1 MEGMKMKKILMVSCE
16 GLGNGGVQA
25 VMMSIVKNL
34 SSTYIFD
41 ALLFT
46 SEKGFYDDEF
56 LTYGGQI
63 YRIPRYEGENLLK
76 KKLDYYVRGSSL
88 YKSVLK
94 LLQEHGPYDVI
105 HCHDEFESA
114 PIIKAAAMAGVPIRI
129 VHTHVI
135 AQKSNIV
142 ANCLENYR
150 RKVIEK
156 YSTVKIG
163 CSEESCNVFYQNPQ
177 NALVINNAFDNYKF
191 DAERYTVSGKMEF
204 NLLQIGS
211 YSPIKNQLFS
221 IKIIE
226 CIRRSYPEVKL
237 ILVGFSIGDYKNKLL
252 KEIEERKLSN
262 NVILMP
268 SNANT
273 PRLLSESSGLLFPS
287 LHEGF
292 GIVLLEAQAMG
303 TYCYAS
309 NKVPKTTNCGGV
321 TYLALEDGAEK
332 WAEKI
337 MNDYKLTHG
346 KHSQFDVNKFTI
358 EKIMEKYKC
367 LYEGGIP

>member
-1 MEGMKMKKILMVSCE
+1 MKKILMVSCE

-25 VMMSIVKNL
+25 VMMSIVRNL

-41 ALLFT
+41 VLLFT
-46 SEKGFYDDEF
+46 NEKRFYDDEF
-56 LTYGGQI
+56 LAYGGQI
-63 YRIPRYEGENLLK
+63 YRIPRYGGKNLLK
-76 KKLDYYVRGSSL
+76 SKLDYYIRGSPL
-88 YKSVLK
+88 YESVLK
-94 LLQEHGPYDVI
+94 LLQEHGPYDAI

-156 YSTVKIG
+156 YATVKIG
-163 CSEESCNVFYQNPQ
+163 CSEESCNAFYQNHQ
-177 NALVINNAFDNYKF
+177 NTMVINNAFDNHKF
-191 DAERYTVSGKMEF
+191 DAEKYGVSGVKGF

-221 IKIIE
+221 IEIIE
-226 CIRRSYPEVKL
+226 YIRIRYPEVKL
-237 ILVGFSIGDYKNKLL
+237 ILVGFSIGDYKNILL

-262 NVILMP
+262 NVVLMP
-268 SNANT
+268 SNADT
-273 PRLLSESSGLLFPS
+273 PRLLSQSSGFLFPS

-292 GIVLLEAQAMG
+292 GIVLIEAQAMG

-309 NKVPKTTNCGGV
+309 NKVPRATNCGGV

-337 MNDYKLTHG
+337 TEDYERTRGEHG
-346 KHSQFDVNKFTI
+346 QFDVNKFTI

-367 LYEGGIP
+367 IYEGDIP